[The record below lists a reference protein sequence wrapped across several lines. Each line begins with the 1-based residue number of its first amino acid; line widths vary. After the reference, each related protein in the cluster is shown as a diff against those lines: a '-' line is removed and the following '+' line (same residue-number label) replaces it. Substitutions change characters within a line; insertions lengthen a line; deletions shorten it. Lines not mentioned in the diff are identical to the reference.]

1 MIRNMTLCLFVL
13 TLTFSSLFAEWATT
27 PMVGIQLTN
36 DPDHYEYIKAYCQ
49 DGEGGYY
56 VCIENEGRLY
66 INHIDLYGNIRWPID
81 YPPEECFTDQD
92 PGWLYAGP
100 KRETVVMACNSE
112 GIVWVAWSDFRDSY
126 FDEEYWPTSSDI
138 YIQKF
143 DQNRVAQ
150 WNPETALLVQE
161 NVNTSASPYVNDHRG
176 VGHLEPQYDGSIIV
190 LWGDG
195 SHPSISYTG
204 NHWAQRFDTDGDPL
218 WETPGIRMIPNSEF
232 TSAPIFTYSSDGIG
246 GVLFTYLNKVLRLLP
261 TGELA
266 WAFGDVEID
275 RIVRPRDVCKGYDNT
290 IVVIGDGR
298 RDMNELDYC
307 FATVI
312 DTSGNLVHG
321 PTSIGDPEHDVTGFI
336 IGQCD
341 SEYGL
346 LSYFNRD
353 FCYYRIN
360 DSLELG
366 FEHTII
372 DSAPRISAQS
382 KQMSNYGYRVLS
394 KNCIGGFQMTHN
406 EVWGY
411 DVDGNWVFT
420 HALDEDPQNVEKAIF
435 DVDESGNT
443 WVFWMKL
450 APHRDLYVNII
461 GPDGEWGLP
470 SNSINNPQERQ
481 TLPTDISLSVYP
493 NPGNG
498 QFNVSFDLVD
508 PSPATFIVTN
518 VLGQRI
524 WYQSLHDQSSLR
536 FAMANKTSRGTLS
549 LNLNDQ
555 ASGTYFIQVRT
566 ESGLLQQK
574 RILLV
579 K

>member
-1 MIRNMTLCLFVL
+1 M
-13 TLTFSSLFAEWATT
+13 
-27 PMVGIQLTN
+27 
-36 DPDHYEYIKAYCQ
+36 K
-49 DGEGGYY
+49 
-56 VCIENEGRLY
+56 
-66 INHIDLYGNIRWPID
+66 YG
-81 YPPEECFTDQD
+81 
-92 PGWLYAGP
+92 
-100 KRETVVMACNSE
+100 VM
-112 GIVWVAWSDFRDSY
+112 
-126 FDEEYWPTSSDI
+126 
-138 YIQKF
+138 
-143 DQNRVAQ
+143 
-150 WNPETALLVQE
+150 
-161 NVNTSASPYVNDHRG
+161 
-176 VGHLEPQYDGSIIV
+176 
-190 LWGDG
+190 
-195 SHPSISYTG
+195 
-204 NHWAQRFDTDGDPL
+204 
-218 WETPGIRMIPNSEF
+218 
-232 TSAPIFTYSSDGIG
+232 
-246 GVLFTYLNKVLRLLP
+246 
-261 TGELA
+261 
-266 WAFGDVEID
+266 
-275 RIVRPRDVCKGYDNT
+275 
-290 IVVIGDGR
+290 
-298 RDMNELDYC
+298 
-307 FATVI
+307 
-312 DTSGNLVHG
+312 
-321 PTSIGDPEHDVTGFI
+321 
-336 IGQCD
+336 
-341 SEYGL
+341 
-346 LSYFNRD
+346 
-353 FCYYRIN
+353 
-360 DSLELG
+360 
-366 FEHTII
+366 
-372 DSAPRISAQS
+372 
-382 KQMSNYGYRVLS
+382 
-394 KNCIGGFQMTHN
+394 
-406 EVWGY
+406 
-411 DVDGNWVFT
+411 T